1 MQYILHGTVHNFFYF
16 TGISFSRPS
25 FSGLSYLMLRSL
37 GNITGDFY
45 IDIAFHTMNR
55 DGIMMFASQR
65 KDGTGQ
71 FISLA
76 ISGGKVE
83 FR

>member
-1 MQYILHGTVHNFFYF
+1 MIQNLFS
-16 TGISFSRPS
+16 GISFSTPS
-25 FSGLSYLMLRSL
+25 FSGLSYLVLHSL

-45 IDIAFHTMNR
+45 LDIAFHTMNR
-55 DGIMMFASQR
+55 DGILLFASQR

-76 ISGGKVE
+76 ISDGQVE